1 MGLLRRSEKILKSL
15 RLTWEE
21 AGMLKIENLRVSYGD
36 MQALKGLSL
45 EVQDKQLMA
54 VLGSNGAGKSTLLNS
69 VSGIVRPSG
78 GEILFQERRIN
89 HLPPYEI
96 AQLGIAHIPEGRRM
110 FPSLTVLENLEVGSY
125 VPEAKKERKKLL
137 EQVFAIFPRL
147 VERKSQRAGTLSGG
161 EQQMVAIARGLMQ
174 KPRFIMLDEPSLG
187 LAPIM
192 VEQVYSYISQIH
204 QEGIT
209 MLLVEQNFYASLE
222 VAQLGCVIEN
232 GQIILT
238 GSKDELLSNEFVKE
252 AYLGI

>member
-1 MGLLRRSEKILKSL
+1 MLRIKE
-15 RLTWEE
+15 
-21 AGMLKIENLRVSYGD
+21 LRVSYGD

-45 EVQDKQLMA
+45 EVREKQMMA
-54 VLGSNGAGKSTLLNS
+54 VLGSNGAGKSTLLKTI
-69 VSGIVRPSG
+69 SGIVKPTG
-78 GEILFQERRIN
+78 GEVVFQEQRID

-96 AQLGIAHIPEGRRM
+96 ANLGIAHIPEGRRM

-125 VPEAKKERKKLL
+125 VPAAKRERKKLL

-147 VERKSQRAGTLSGG
+147 IERKDQRSGTLSGG

-174 KPRFIMLDEPSLG
+174 KPKFIMLDEPSMG

-192 VEQVYSYISQIH
+192 VEQVYSYIAQIH
-204 QEGIT
+204 KEGIT

-222 VAQLGCVIEN
+222 VAESGCVIEN

-238 GSKDELLSNEFVKE
+238 GSKETLLSNEFVKE

>member
-1 MGLLRRSEKILKSL
+1 
-15 RLTWEE
+15 
-21 AGMLKIENLRVSYGD
+21 MLKIKELRVSYGD

-45 EVQDKQLMA
+45 EVQEKQMMA
-54 VLGSNGAGKSTLLNS
+54 VLGSNGAGKSTLLKTI
-69 VSGIVRPSG
+69 SGIVKPTG
-78 GEILFQERRIN
+78 GEVVFQEQRID

-96 AQLGIAHIPEGRRM
+96 AKLGIAHIPEGRRM

-125 VPEAKKERKKLL
+125 VPAAKRERKKLL

-147 VERKSQRAGTLSGG
+147 VERKDQRSGTLSGG

-174 KPRFIMLDEPSLG
+174 KPKFIMLDEPSLG

-192 VEQVYSYISQIH
+192 VEQVYSYIAQIH
-204 QEGIT
+204 KEGIT

-222 VAQLGCVIEN
+222 VAESGCVIEN

-238 GSKDELLSNEFVKE
+238 GSKETLLSNEFVKE